1 MTTERISEQLHEN
14 GDYDRLASDLEYKL
28 ETCGWASQLRD
39 YTRGIARE
47 NTGIDFKKLYEIT
60 LQTATESI
68 PDSIKMEIMK
78 DIKSSVLKLASP
90 SEGSENQKT

>member
-1 MTTERISEQLHEN
+1 MTAERISEQLQEN
-14 GDYDRLASDLEYKL
+14 GDYERLANDLEFKL
-28 ETCGWASQLRD
+28 ESCGWASQLRD

-60 LQTATESI
+60 LHTATESI
-68 PDSIKMEIMK
+68 PDTVKMEMMK

-90 SEGSENQKT
+90 NEATDDQKA